1 MKTYFPKKEEVKRE
15 WWLVDA
21 AGWPL
26 GRLASRVALLLQG
39 KRKPVWSPHVDVGDF
54 VVVINADKVVLTGK
68 KWDQKIYYSH
78 SGYPGGLKAR
88 TARQML
94 QKHPQW
100 LVYLAVKRML
110 PKNRLGRR
118 MASRLKVYAGPE
130 HPHQAQRPKP
140 IDLKEF
146 N

>member
-26 GRLASRVALLLQG
+26 GRLASRIALLLQG
-39 KRKPVWSPHVDVGDF
+39 KRKPIWSPHVDVGDF
-54 VVVINADKVVLTGK
+54 VVVVNADKVVLTGK

-94 QKHPQW
+94 EKHPQW

-110 PKNRLGRR
+110 PKTRLGRR

-130 HPHQAQRPKP
+130 HPHGAQRPKP